1 MGIWV
6 GITVT
11 LVFLCTGVVWYIQE
25 RNRARELAGISS
37 MLEDILNDR
46 DIDGG
51 RPGADQEELSSKICH
66 QLLRLQN
73 MTRGYHTRI
82 EHDRDSI
89 KKLITEIAH
98 QLRTPLTNIETYLDF
113 LRDEQ
118 DGGRRAQYLEAAKR
132 SERKICFLTESF
144 IKMSRLENR
153 IIQIRREETDLLPT
167 LRGALMQAEE
177 KAQKKGIDICPCFPE
192 RIGYRHDANWLSEA
206 VYNLL
211 DNAVKYSDSEGS
223 IQIGA
228 EANEMFV
235 RIWVRD
241 YGIGIEPEDEAK
253 VFQRFYRGKNAAKKE
268 GFGIGLYLTRE
279 IVLLHQ
285 GFVRL
290 KRKKDG
296 TLAEIYL
303 SLIED

>member
-1 MGIWV
+1 M
-6 GITVT
+6 
-11 LVFLCTGVVWYIQE
+11 
-25 RNRARELAGISS
+25 
-37 MLEDILNDR
+37 
-46 DIDGG
+46 
-51 RPGADQEELSSKICH
+51 
-66 QLLRLQN
+66 
-73 MTRGYHTRI
+73 
-82 EHDRDSI
+82 
-89 KKLITEIAH
+89 
-98 QLRTPLTNIETYLDF
+98 
-113 LRDEQ
+113 
-118 DGGRRAQYLEAAKR
+118 
-132 SERKICFLTESF
+132 
-144 IKMSRLENR
+144 
-153 IIQIRREETDLLPT
+153 
-167 LRGALMQAEE
+167 
-177 KAQKKGIDICPCFPE
+177 
-192 RIGYRHDANWLSEA
+192 
-206 VYNLL
+206 YNLL

-253 VFQRFYRGKNAAKKE
+253 VFQRFYRGKSAAKKE

-296 TLAEIYL
+296 TLAEIYF